1 MDFRGAHSR
10 SADAAQSAT
19 RTRPG
24 LRAVRDEAKLPKHH
38 ESVPIPAKVL
48 DLPIPC
54 DADER
59 GGNAHS
65 PVGRRYR
72 LGSVEGAGVGP
83 CVDHLEDERGVLGEN
98 PLLRPLRVGKPG
110 EVSGRPSPPATT
122 THPEVM
128 AVRPNSQEPVRC
140 QRLEAVEIV
149 GVERVEQSLG
159 DLSTGLTVHRAYR
172 HLWPNRRDQR
182 EKTRPLLRS
191 DSGTKLRG
199 LPTNHGWSSG

>member
-1 MDFRGAHSR
+1 MDFRAPQSQSAHAAR
-10 SADAAQSAT
+10 SAT
-19 RTRPG
+19 MNRPG
-24 LRAVRDEAKLPKHH
+24 LRAVRDEAELPKHQ

-48 DLPIPC
+48 DLPIAC

-59 GGNAHS
+59 RGNDHS
-65 PVGRRYR
+65 LVGRRYR
-72 LGSVEGAGVGP
+72 QGSVERAGVRP
-83 CVDHLEDERGVLGEN
+83 CVDHLEHERGVLAEN
-98 PLLRPLRVGKPG
+98 PLLRPLRIGEPG
-110 EVSGRPSPPATT
+110 EVCGRPGPPATT
-122 THPEVM
+122 THPEVR
-128 AVRPNSQEPVRC
+128 AVRPDSQEPVRC

-159 DLSTGLTVHRAYR
+159 DLSAVLTVHRAYR

-199 LPTNHGWSSG
+199 PTY

>member
-1 MDFRGAHSR
+1 MDFRAPQSQSAH
-10 SADAAQSAT
+10 AARSAT
-19 RTRPG
+19 RNRPG

-83 CVDHLEDERGVLGEN
+83 RVDPFGDEPAVLVEN
-98 PLLRPLRVGKPG
+98 PLL
-110 EVSGRPSPPATT
+110 
-122 THPEVM
+122 
-128 AVRPNSQEPVRC
+128 
-140 QRLEAVEIV
+140 
-149 GVERVEQSLG
+149 
-159 DLSTGLTVHRAYR
+159 
-172 HLWPNRRDQR
+172 
-182 EKTRPLLRS
+182 
-191 DSGTKLRG
+191 
-199 LPTNHGWSSG
+199 